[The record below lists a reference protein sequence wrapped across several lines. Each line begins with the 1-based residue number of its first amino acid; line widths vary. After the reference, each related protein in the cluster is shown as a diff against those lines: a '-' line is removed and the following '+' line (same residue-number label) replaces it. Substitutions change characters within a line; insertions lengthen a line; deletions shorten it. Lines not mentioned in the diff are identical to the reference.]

1 MEIGNTTLLNKFI
14 VLLLLLVAGG
24 AYASDASVWKNFTF
38 LRYKP
43 IEFKVSG
50 EQIDINSKAASSML
64 YRAILVDEQK
74 KPRIK
79 WGWRVDSSDVRA
91 TPLDIAHGD
100 DRTIGL
106 YIFFSKIPVVDEA
119 SLSTAGNYIAY
130 IWGSSHKVGEV
141 ITSPDKQGRMIIVRP
156 YNEKKQKWFNEN
168 MDYQKD
174 FEKAFGYKGYPTL
187 IAISADTDDSS
198 AVTIAAVENIMFSD
212 AP

>member
-1 MEIGNTTLLNKFI
+1 MLKKLF
-14 VLLLLLVAGG
+14 VLSLLLLAGS
-24 AYASDASVWKNFTF
+24 AYAGDASVWKDFTF
-38 LRYKP
+38 PRYKP

-64 YRAILVDEQK
+64 YRAISVEEQK

-79 WGWRVDSSDVRA
+79 WAWLVESSDVKA

-100 DRTIGL
+100 DRTIGV
-106 YIFFSKIPVVDEA
+106 YIFFSKTPVVGEA

-141 ITSPDKQGRMIIVRP
+141 ITSPDKQGRMIIVRA
-156 YNEKKQKWFNEN
+156 YKEKKQKWFSET
-168 MDYQKD
+168 MDYKKD
-174 FEKAFGYKGYPTL
+174 FEKAFAYKGYPSFV
-187 IAISADTDDSS
+187 AISADTDDSN
-198 AVTIAAVENIMFSD
+198 ATTIAAVKNIVFSD

>member
-1 MEIGNTTLLNKFI
+1 VFLLKKLF
-14 VLLLLLVAGG
+14 VLSLLLLAGS
-24 AYASDASVWKNFTF
+24 AYAGDASVWKDFTF
-38 LRYKP
+38 PRYKP

-64 YRAILVDEQK
+64 YRAISVEEQK

-79 WGWRVDSSDVRA
+79 WAWLVDSSDVKA
-91 TPLDIAHGD
+91 TLLDVSHGD

-106 YIFFSKIPVVDEA
+106 YIFFSKTPVVGEA

-130 IWGSSHKVGEV
+130 IWGSSHKVGQV
-141 ITSPDKQGRMIIVRP
+141 ITSPDKQGRMIIVRA
-156 YNEKKQKWFNEN
+156 YNEKKQKWFNET

-187 IAISADTDDSS
+187 IAISADTDDSNS
-198 AVTIAAVENIMFSD
+198 TTIASVKNILFSD
-212 AP
+212 VP